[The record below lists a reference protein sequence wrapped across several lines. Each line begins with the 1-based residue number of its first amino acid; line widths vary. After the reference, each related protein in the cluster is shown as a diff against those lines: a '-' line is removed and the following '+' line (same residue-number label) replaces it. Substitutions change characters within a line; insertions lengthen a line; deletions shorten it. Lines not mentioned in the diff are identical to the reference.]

1 MNLFETKLIEFTFYK
16 FHFRVHDINVQFLE
30 KKSYPIA
37 LIINVMQNLYKTGSI
52 RGSMFLHIDI

>member
-30 KKSYPIA
+30 KKKKLPDSS
-37 LIINVMQNLYKTGSI
+37 NYKRYAKS
-52 RGSMFLHIDI
+52 L